1 MASVNKSLKS
11 AAAVL
16 SLIAGESVHAQGF
29 TETFGNA
36 AGRVS
41 NSYVIGFGY
50 AASGGVTDGNYT
62 VMPPQNVS
70 GSTGQPYWANL
81 TTDHTGTADGALMVL
96 NAGSDYDDI
105 YRRDFTM
112 LPGHTYRVT
121 GWRYV
126 VNGANSAG
134 SSDSLFWGI
143 QIRDPQTNQPLRD
156 PVTNDVLY
164 DSGNLG
170 TDGRR
175 LEWVKSEYQFK
186 VALNCTTAG
195 VPISARLAITNRS
208 PVTGGNDLYVDDI
221 SVEDVTPA
229 GSVEQACYKPVP
241 ALGAGG
247 LGLLGLLG
255 AVSGALALHRR
266 KRGTV

>member
-41 NSYVIGFGY
+41 NSYVTGFGY

-126 VNGANSAG
+126 VNGANGAG

-143 QIRDPQTNQPLRD
+143 QIRDPRPISHSATLSPMTFFMTL
-156 PVTNDVLY
+156 VIWVL
-164 DSGNLG
+164 
-170 TDGRR
+170 
-175 LEWVKSEYQFK
+175 
-186 VALNCTTAG
+186 TAG
-195 VPISARLAITNRS
+195 GWSGLNPNISSRWR
-208 PVTGGNDLYVDDI
+208 
-221 SVEDVTPA
+221 
-229 GSVEQACYKPVP
+229 
-241 ALGAGG
+241 
-247 LGLLGLLG
+247 
-255 AVSGALALHRR
+255 
-266 KRGTV
+266 